1 MSEHWSEQVL
11 RDSVKNA
18 RRVVVKVGSSSLS
31 SVSGGLDMSR
41 ITQLVIELAQIHRSG
56 RDVVLISSGAIATG
70 LAPLKLKKRPRD
82 LAHQQAAAAVGQG
95 LLMQHYAELFAAHGI
110 LAGQVLLTVEDL
122 TRHDSYNNALRTL
135 GTLLQMGVVPVINE
149 NDTVATHEI
158 RFGDNDRIAALIAQ
172 LTRADALILLTDV
185 PGLYT
190 AHPDEPGAEKITFVE
205 DVENL
210 DADTSRL
217 GSAVGSG
224 GMKSKVQAAKIASSA
239 GIPVVMTNWQQ
250 LGPAAR
256 GEGVGTV
263 FAPIDKRR
271 PRRLLWLAY
280 ASSSQGKLYLDAG
293 AQRAVVS
300 ANASLLPAGLT
311 RVEGNFEAGD
321 PVDLCDQQGTS
332 IARGIV
338 SYSSDE
344 LPKMIGKHTV
354 ELAESMGHEYDRAVV
369 HRDMLI
375 VLHAGTGSI
384 GDRVN

>member
-70 LAPLKLKKRPRD
+70 LAPLKLKKRPKD

-190 AHPDEPGAEKITFVE
+190 AHPDEPGAEKISFVE

-256 GEGVGTV
+256 GEEVGTV

>member
-70 LAPLKLKKRPRD
+70 LAPLKLKKRPKD

-190 AHPDEPGAEKITFVE
+190 AHPDEPGSEKITFVE

-256 GEGVGTV
+256 GEEVGTV

>member
-70 LAPLKLKKRPRD
+70 LAPLKLKKRPKD

-239 GIPVVMTNWQQ
+239 GIPVVMSNWQQ

-256 GEGVGTV
+256 GEEVGTV

-321 PVDLCDQQGTS
+321 PVDLCDQQETS

>member
-11 RDSVKNA
+11 RDSVKDA

-70 LAPLKLKKRPRD
+70 LAPLKLKKRPKD

-256 GEGVGTV
+256 GEEVGTV

>member
-70 LAPLKLKKRPRD
+70 LAPLKLKKRPKD

-190 AHPDEPGAEKITFVE
+190 AHPDEPGSEKITFVE

-256 GEGVGTV
+256 GEEVGTV

-321 PVDLCDQQGTS
+321 PVDFCDQQGTS

>member
-70 LAPLKLKKRPRD
+70 LAPLKLKKRPKD

-256 GEGVGTV
+256 GEEVGTV

-321 PVDLCDQQGTS
+321 PVDHCDQQGTS

-338 SYSSDE
+338 SYSSDA
-344 LPKMIGKHTV
+344 LPKMIVKHTV

>member
-1 MSEHWSEQVL
+1 MAWNESAIRSAIK
-11 RDSVKNA
+11 DA
-18 RRVVVKVGSSSLS
+18 RRVVIKIGSSSLS
-31 SVSGGLDMSR
+31 SVTGGLDMER
-41 ITQLVIELAQIHRSG
+41 ITRLVIELAQIHRG
-56 RDVVLISSGAIATG
+56 GADVVLISSGAIATG
-70 LAPLKLKKRPRD
+70 LAPLKLKRRPRD

-95 LLMQHYAELFAAHGI
+95 LLMQHYTELFSAHGI

-135 GTLLQMGVVPVINE
+135 GTLLRMGVIPVINE

-190 AHPDEPGAEKITFVE
+190 AHPEEPGSEKITFVE
-205 DVENL
+205 DVESLNV
-210 DADTSRL
+210 DTSRL

-224 GMKSKVQAAKIASSA
+224 GMKSKVQAAQIAASA
-239 GIPVVMTNWQQ
+239 GIPVAMARWDE

-256 GEGVGTV
+256 GEQVGTV

-293 AQRAVVS
+293 AEQAVVGS
-300 ANASLLPAGLT
+300 NASLLPAGVT
-311 RVEGNFEAGD
+311 RVEGEFEAGD
-321 PVDLCDQQGTS
+321 PVDLCNERGES

-338 SYSSDE
+338 AYSSAE
-344 LPKMIGKHTV
+344 LPEMIGRHTV
-354 ELAESMGHEYDRAVV
+354 ELAESLGDEYNRALV

-375 VLHAGTGSI
+375 VLHAGTESI
-384 GDRVN
+384 GDLPN

>member
-70 LAPLKLKKRPRD
+70 LAPLKLKKRPKD

-256 GEGVGTV
+256 GEEVGTV

>member
-70 LAPLKLKKRPRD
+70 LAPLKLKKRPKD

-256 GEGVGTV
+256 GEEVGTV

-321 PVDLCDQQGTS
+321 PVDLCDHQGTS

>member
-70 LAPLKLKKRPRD
+70 LAPLKLKKRPKD

-239 GIPVVMTNWQQ
+239 GIPVVMSNWQQ

-256 GEGVGTV
+256 GEEVGTV

>member
-1 MSEHWSEQVL
+1 
-11 RDSVKNA
+11 
-18 RRVVVKVGSSSLS
+18 
-31 SVSGGLDMSR
+31 
-41 ITQLVIELAQIHRSG
+41 
-56 RDVVLISSGAIATG
+56 
-70 LAPLKLKKRPRD
+70 
-82 LAHQQAAAAVGQG
+82 
-95 LLMQHYAELFAAHGI
+95 MQHYAELFAAHGI

-190 AHPDEPGAEKITFVE
+190 AHPDEPGSEKITFVE

-256 GEGVGTV
+256 GEEVGTV

>member
-70 LAPLKLKKRPRD
+70 LAPLKLKKRPKD

-190 AHPDEPGAEKITFVE
+190 AHPDEPGAEKITLVE

-256 GEGVGTV
+256 GEEVGTV

>member
-11 RDSVKNA
+11 RDSVKDA

-56 RDVVLISSGAIATG
+56 RDVILISSGAIATG
-70 LAPLKLKKRPRD
+70 LAPLKLKKRPKD

-256 GEGVGTV
+256 GEEVGTV

-344 LPKMIGKHTV
+344 LPKMIGKHTI

>member
-11 RDSVKNA
+11 RDSVKDA

-56 RDVVLISSGAIATG
+56 RDVILISSGAIATG
-70 LAPLKLKKRPRD
+70 LAPLKLKKRPKD

-256 GEGVGTV
+256 GEEVGTV

>member
-11 RDSVKNA
+11 RDSVKDA

-70 LAPLKLKKRPRD
+70 LAPLKLKKRPKD

-256 GEGVGTV
+256 GEEVGTV

-384 GDRVN
+384 GDKVN

>member
-70 LAPLKLKKRPRD
+70 LAPLKLKKRPKD

-256 GEGVGTV
+256 GEEVGTV

-354 ELAESMGHEYDRAVV
+354 ELAELMGHEYDRAVV

>member
-11 RDSVKNA
+11 RDSVKDA

-70 LAPLKLKKRPRD
+70 LAPLKLKKRPKD

-256 GEGVGTV
+256 GEEVGTV

-280 ASSSQGKLYLDAG
+280 ASCSQGKLYLDAG

-344 LPKMIGKHTV
+344 LPKMIGKHTI